1 MVQAQRL
8 VALTTIPR
16 AEDAPVL
23 STPGAAISRAQ
34 IALILLLATT
44 FAANHIAARVAFDHG
59 TSVLFAVSMR
69 SAGTALVLAC
79 WLVMVRQAIVI
90 PAELRHKAL
99 AVGLLVCAQSFFLYS
114 AVQKMPVALALL
126 VFNLFPMML
135 GFLSWCLGGD
145 RPSLRAWIGMPIA
158 LGGLILVLDV
168 PSRGL
173 ERDAWDHRFL
183 AGIAYGLAA
192 AVSMASIMALTQR
205 WLTPIE
211 GRVRALSTLSIVAIG
226 SLSVGLSM
234 GGLSMPS
241 DIKGWLAVMALTL
254 LYGIA
259 FSTLLIAVPKI
270 GPVKAAPFFNFEP
283 VAAMAMG
290 WLMLDQTV
298 KLIQIAG
305 AAVVIASLIFI
316 SWPKRTTT

>member
-1 MVQAQRL
+1 M
-8 VALTTIPR
+8 
-16 AEDAPVL
+16 
-23 STPGAAISRAQ
+23 
-34 IALILLLATT
+34 
-44 FAANHIAARVAFDHG
+44 
-59 TSVLFAVSMR
+59 
-69 SAGTALVLAC
+69 
-79 WLVMVRQAIVI
+79 
-90 PAELRHKAL
+90 
-99 AVGLLVCAQSFFLYS
+99 VCAQSFFLYS

-135 GFLSWCLGGD
+135 GFLSWGLGGD